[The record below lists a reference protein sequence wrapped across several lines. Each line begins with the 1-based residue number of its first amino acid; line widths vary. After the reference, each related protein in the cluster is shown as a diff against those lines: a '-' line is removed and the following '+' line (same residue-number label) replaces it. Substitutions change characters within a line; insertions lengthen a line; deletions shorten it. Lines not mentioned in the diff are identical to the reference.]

1 MPSCGARFKAGIR
14 AGACV
19 EADAVI
25 VGAGV
30 SGLCTAALLCGEG
43 ARPHVIESSG
53 RVGGRTASSEFRGH
67 ILDNGFHIMPFYKAS
82 ALYGVLRRLG
92 LEGRLEFAGVDRIAF
107 WSGGRFSKYPRGI
120 ADLLRMDLMPPA
132 SRLRLLRV
140 LLPMAFSSMES
151 AARHDRTPL
160 SSVVGRLDGG
170 GKAFFEA
177 VCMLAFADVPERV
190 ALGEFVRT
198 MIRANPFRGGTSE
211 FAYPARG
218 GYDRICE
225 VLAQYVREKGGAVE
239 TGVRARRVAV
249 KGGRAAGVETADG
262 RFLEGRCT
270 VVSMPAY
277 DAVRELFEPGDLDG
291 GFAER
296 AEELD
301 SATAVVETHYCT
313 SELPDRRQVVFP
325 VGAQRAAK
333 GVFFV
338 SNIAPA
344 VSPPGEHL
352 LMAGTPVSADEAKSS
367 SAISKINAKMRG
379 EISQI
384 YPGFESSLLWER
396 PMAWSK
402 VEAVSKGPGMVWEDK
417 CPHVCPG
424 TEGLFFVGDS
434 TVGHGIGTDSA
445 AHSSVLCHPRI
456 TEFLHGLKHAPPHP
470 GGPR

>member
-1 MPSCGARFKAGIR
+1 M
-14 AGACV
+14 
-19 EADAVI
+19 EADALI

-43 ARPHVIESSG
+43 ARPHVIESSP

-67 ILDNGFHIMPFYKAS
+67 VLDNGFHIMPFYRAS
-82 ALYGVLRRLG
+82 ALYGVLRKLG
-92 LEGRLEFAGVDRIAF
+92 IEKRLELAKVDRIAF
-107 WSGGRFSKYPRGI
+107 WSGGAFSKYPRGI
-120 ADLLRMDLMPPA
+120 ADLLRLETMPPL

-160 SSVVGRLDGG
+160 SETAARLDAGG
-170 GKAFFEA
+170 RSFFEA

-211 FAYPARG
+211 FAYPAQG

-225 VLAQYVREKGGAVE
+225 LLAQYVRERGGTVE
-239 TGVRARRVAV
+239 TGVRARRVV
-249 KGGRAAGVETADG
+249 LRGGRAAGVEAADG
-262 RFLEGRCT
+262 RMIEAKST
-270 VVSMPAY
+270 VLSMPVY
-277 DAVRELFEPGDLDG
+277 DAARQLFEPGDLDA

-313 SELPDRRQVVFP
+313 SERIDGRQVVFP

-352 LMAGTPVSADEAKSS
+352 LMAGTPVSAEEAKSS
-367 SAISKINAKMRG
+367 SAIAEINAKMRG
-379 EISQI
+379 EIAEI

-417 CPHVCPG
+417 APHQAPG
-424 TEGLFFVGDS
+424 AEGLFFVGDS

-445 AHSSVLCHPRI
+445 AHSSVLCHPKI
-456 TEFLHGLKHAPPHP
+456 TKFLNGLKSP
-470 GGPR
+470 GGAGGRPR

>member
-1 MPSCGARFKAGIR
+1 MPRAGARFNARIR
-14 AGACV
+14 GGHGV
-19 EADAVI
+19 DADAVV

-43 ARPHVIESSG
+43 ARPHVIEASP

-82 ALYGVLRRLG
+82 ALYGVLRKLG
-92 LEGRLEFAGVDRIAF
+92 IAGRLELAGVTRIAF

-120 ADLLRMDLMPPA
+120 VDLLKLGTMPPA
-132 SRLRLLRV
+132 SRIRLLRII
-140 LLPMAFSSMES
+140 LPMAFSSMGA

-160 SSVVGRLDGG
+160 SALTAKLDAGGRS
-170 GKAFFEA
+170 FFEA

-225 VLAQYVREKGGAVE
+225 LLADYVRERGGTVE
-239 TGVRARRVAV
+239 TGVRARRVV
-249 KGGRAAGVETADG
+249 VEGGRAAGVETADG
-262 RFLEGRCT
+262 RFVGGRCA
-270 VVSMPAY
+270 VVSVPVY
-277 DAVRELFEPGDLDG
+277 DAVRELFGPGELDG
-291 GFAER
+291 GFAKR
-296 AEELD
+296 AAELD

-313 SELPDRRQVVFP
+313 SEPADRRQVVFP
-325 VGAQRAAK
+325 VGPERAAK

-338 SNIAPA
+338 SNIAPS

-352 LMAGTPVSADEAKSS
+352 MMAGTPVSASDAKSG
-367 SAISKINAKMRG
+367 SAVSKINGRMKE

-396 PMAWSK
+396 PMAWSR

-417 CPHVCPG
+417 APHEAPG
-424 TEGLFFVGDS
+424 TAGLFFVGDS

-445 AHSSVLCHPRI
+445 AHSSALCHPKI
-456 TEFLHGLKHAPPHP
+456 AAFLHGLKGAGGRA